1 MTDIPDEK
9 TKRLASLNQDVFA
22 VSNSR
27 PASREADAEKPQ
39 PKPRPKTAAPRPAS
53 KPTPVVTHVVA
64 EPQPGHERQSNTLV
78 IGVMAMAVLLVVG
91 IGAGVVFSYSL
102 WERLDLLET
111 ENRALA
117 GVLTGMDQRIAML
130 EGQLNAAE
138 QETSKMGDD
147 PQANMLQF
155 SSRLRKVA
163 LDVSR
168 VTADVARLQKSLENV
183 SAEAERATSVSGEQ
197 AGRINSLAGQL
208 AELQGRPVAQA
219 APAGPVSDAQA
230 RQQIADLQARLDRM
244 TNDIRSIYR
253 LLEQTR

>member
-22 VSNSR
+22 VSNGR
-27 PASREADAEKPQ
+27 QAPREARAEKSQ
-39 PKPRPKTAAPRPAS
+39 PKPRPKAAAPRPAA
-53 KPTPVVTHVVA
+53 KPSPVVTHVVP
-64 EPQPGHERQSNTLV
+64 EPEREHQPNTLV
-78 IGVMAMAVLLVVG
+78 IGVMAMAVLLVIG
-91 IGAGVVFSYSL
+91 LGAGVVFSYSL

-111 ENRALA
+111 ENQALA
-117 GVLTGMDQRIAML
+117 GVLSGMDQRIATL
-130 EGQLNAAE
+130 EGQLSAAE
-138 QETSKMGDD
+138 QDTSKMGDD
-147 PQANMLQF
+147 QQANMLQF

-163 LDVSR
+163 LDVTR
-168 VTADVARLQKSLENV
+168 VTADLARMEKALENV
-183 SAEAERATSVSGEQ
+183 SSQAERATSVSGEQ
-197 AGRINSLAGQL
+197 TGRINSLAGQL

-219 APAGPVSDAQA
+219 APSGPVSDAQA